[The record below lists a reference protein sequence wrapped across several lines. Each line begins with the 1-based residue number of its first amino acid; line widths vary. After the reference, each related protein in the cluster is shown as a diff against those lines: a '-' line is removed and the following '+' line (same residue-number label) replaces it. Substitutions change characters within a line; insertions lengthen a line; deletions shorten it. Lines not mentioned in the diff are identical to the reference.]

1 MVTGEFA
8 CPVLAWLISFL
19 AGVCGLGTVFF
30 TGFLLTVF
38 LAGAAT
44 CTLVC
49 PNLTMSA
56 QEFMAFIDAREM
68 PLLLCITFTAL
79 FARLGVLREV
89 LFMLFLLR
97 GILGVTVIV
106 DTGSIPASS
115 TTGDGVL
122 MRDTENR
129 PCIVGVLTCELKGVF
144 VGVTTVAF
152 SLGVR
157 LDLLLAVGVS
167 NLFLEGDLPVA
178 GDELL
183 EFGDFFPGD

>member
-1 MVTGEFA
+1 
-8 CPVLAWLISFL
+8 
-19 AGVCGLGTVFF
+19 
-30 TGFLLTVF
+30 
-38 LAGAAT
+38 
-44 CTLVC
+44 
-49 PNLTMSA
+49 
-56 QEFMAFIDAREM
+56 
-68 PLLLCITFTAL
+68 
-79 FARLGVLREV
+79 
-89 LFMLFLLR
+89 MLFLLR
-97 GILGVTVIV
+97 GILGVTVIA

-144 VGVTTVAF
+144 AGVTTVAF

-167 NLFLEGDLPVA
+167 NLFLEGDFPVA